1 MRYFSPAKINLFFRV
16 LSKRSDGFHEIAT
29 LMQAIDF
36 FDVLTFSDHHSDR
49 MTCSDPALLCDD
61 SNLIMRAIKL
71 FRKSY
76 EFSSVHIH
84 LEKRIP
90 MQAGLGGGSSDAA
103 TVLFALNERI
113 GRKASDSELCSM
125 GAQLG
130 SDVPFFFSSG
140 SAYSTGRGEIVEP
153 FLLPPI
159 SGYLAKPSFGLSTP
173 RVFQETRVHEL
184 DPIDPLTACDR
195 TNLRYFND
203 LESAAL
209 RIEPRLA
216 HFKQS
221 LISCGFS
228 AVSMTGSGSAFFC
241 IGNGD
246 LRQAPEISLIPFHSV
261 TREASSWY
269 VPCCDTF

>member
-1 MRYFSPAKINLFFRV
+1 
-16 LSKRSDGFHEIAT
+16 
-29 LMQAIDF
+29 MQAIDL
-36 FDVLTFSDHHSDR
+36 FDILTFSDHHSDQ
-49 MTCSDPALLCDD
+49 MTCSDPDLLCDD
-61 SNLIMRAIKL
+61 SNLVMRAIKL

-113 GRKASDSELCSM
+113 GRKASERELCSM

-140 SAYSTGRGEIVEP
+140 SAYCTGRGEILEP
-153 FLLPPI
+153 FSISPI

-173 RVFQETRVHEL
+173 RVFQETRVQEL
-184 DPIDPLTACDR
+184 DPIDPIVALDQ
-195 TNLRYFND
+195 NNQHYFND
-203 LESAAL
+203 LERAAF

-216 HFKQS
+216 HFKQR

-228 AVSMTGSGSAFFC
+228 VVSMTGSGSAFFC
-241 IGNGD
+241 IGNAD
-246 LRQAPEISLIPFHSV
+246 VRQAPEICFIPFHSV
-261 TREASSWY
+261 MREASSWF
-269 VPCCDTF
+269 VPCTMI